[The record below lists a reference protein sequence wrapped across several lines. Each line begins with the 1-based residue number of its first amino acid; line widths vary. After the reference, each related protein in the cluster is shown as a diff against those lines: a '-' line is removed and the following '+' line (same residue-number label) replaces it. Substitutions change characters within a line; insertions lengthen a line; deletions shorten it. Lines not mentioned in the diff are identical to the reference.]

1 MKKKLLPGLTMCAF
15 VLCIT
20 GLANATSFT
29 LTDKIDFN
37 DRTGKDGFTYLEIK
51 NEYTYSH
58 NLELTTPPYYLEEAI
73 LSLRH
78 INNANNV
85 DDKEIWFSGADSNIK
100 IGELSMSLDEWKL
113 DEWTLA
119 SSIKDII
126 DSGNPWSLVI
136 TVYDSISDG
145 NDKIKIDYSELNVA
159 GNYTGNYT
167 HTHNPEPATMLLLG
181 TGLVGV
187 AGAARRRKKNQA

>member
-1 MKKKLLPGLTMCAF
+1 MCAF
-15 VLCIT
+15 VLCIA
-20 GLANATSFT
+20 GLANATPFT
-29 LTDKIDFN
+29 QTFTQTDKIDFN
-37 DRTGKDGFTYLEIK
+37 DRTGKDGVTYLEIK

-85 DDKEIWFSGADSNIK
+85 DEKEIWFSGADSNIK

-113 DEWTLA
+113 DVWTLD
-119 SSIKDII
+119 SSIEKII
-126 DSGNPWSLVI
+126 DSGNPWSLTI

-159 GNYTGNYT
+159 GNYTPT
-167 HTHNPEPATMLLLG
+167 PNPEPATMLLLG